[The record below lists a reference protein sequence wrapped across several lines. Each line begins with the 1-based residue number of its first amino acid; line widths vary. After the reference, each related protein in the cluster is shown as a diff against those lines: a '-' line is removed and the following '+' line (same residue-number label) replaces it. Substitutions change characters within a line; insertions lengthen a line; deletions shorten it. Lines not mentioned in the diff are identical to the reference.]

1 MRKNYDE
8 YIDKADKS
16 SHFIIGLSILGVAIL
31 LVAILS
37 LFTDNQ
43 KNVTSIGE
51 LNFNNSKIEVKDKIL
66 EKNSYQGRIKL
77 DEFYMIGTNKD
88 FKLELVDDCN
98 ISIDNTVKQ
107 GKTEEEIKGGMI
119 LKTEYVVDFIIPK
132 KIKYLKFTITKDN
145 IVNTFKIDIR
155 DFRRV
160 KILNR

>member
-1 MRKNYDE
+1 MQKNYDE

-37 LFTDNQ
+37 LLTDNQ

-51 LNFNNSKIEVKDKIL
+51 LNFNNSKFQVKDKIID
-66 EKNSYQGRIKL
+66 KNSYQGRIKL
-77 DEFYMIGTNKD
+77 DELYMIGTNKD
-88 FKLELVDDCN
+88 FKLEVVDDCN
-98 ISIDNTVKQ
+98 INIDTTITQ

-119 LKTEYVVDFIIPK
+119 LKTEYVVDFIISK
-132 KIKYLKFTITKDN
+132 KIKYLKFTITKDD
-145 IVNTFKIDIR
+145 IVNTFKIDVR

-160 KILNR
+160 KKLNK